1 MAGEQNILY
10 VAYVVQ
16 AWDDERSPVAKIGI
30 TTNLADPRIRQLN
43 STLQPFHVVLKGAWV
58 FDESPIS
65 ATDAEKAAHA
75 LLAPLRVK
83 GEWFE
88 DPDENLADRVGQFV
102 RRLGAKPHQDDS
114 DEESHEL
121 TDKQSLAL
129 EQMRQVF
136 EPLREQLSEHG
147 VKWEYMT
154 WKVGMDS
161 PFGRLNIE
169 VRKNGSLYVRNE
181 SREQDATEL
190 SQVSGISWK
199 QGSQNRCFASM
210 TSAELLRFIQIAPRS

>member
-43 STLQPFHVVLKGAWV
+43 STLQPFDVVLKGAWV

-65 ATDAEKAAHA
+65 AFDAEKAAHE

-88 DPDENLADRVGQFV
+88 DPDENLADRIDQYA
-102 RRLGAKPHQDDS
+102 RRLGAKRHQDDG

-121 TDKQSLAL
+121 SDKQAQALA
-129 EQMRQVF
+129 QMRNTF
-136 EPLREQLSEHG
+136 EPIRAKLAEFEIN
-147 VKWEYMT
+147 WEYMT

-161 PFGRLNIE
+161 SFGRLNIE

-190 SQVSGISWK
+190 TQISGISWR
-199 QGSQNRCFASM
+199 QGSQSRCFASM
-210 TSAELLRFIQIAPRS
+210 TCSSRDLI